1 MAGQYLDLRLAA
13 RTDATEQDARQVALL
28 KSGRYTVTRPL
39 ELGLA
44 LAPQP
49 PDARAGRAALAAY
62 GDAVGIAF
70 QLRDD
75 VLGLFGDPEQTG
87 KGRNDDLR
95 EGKRTLLM
103 LRALALTTGADRRFL
118 EAALGNPALTDAE
131 ADRGRAIVAGC
142 GALASVETRLR
153 AEHATALAALA
164 RVPEPARA
172 RSPPW
177 PWSPSN
183 GSAEAVPALPLRN
196 RAAKKV
202 IVIGAGLGGL
212 AAACHLAG
220 RGHDVTVLEAGPLPG
235 GRGRS
240 RRWAATDSTPARR
253 CSRCRDPRRTVLRRG
268 RRRDGAIT

>member
-1 MAGQYLDLRLAA
+1 MHRACGWRGDDEWFGTSAAILAGDLTFVWADEMFDAARLPRGAEGRARRAFTTLRAEVMAGQYLDLRLAA

-49 PDARAGRAALAAY
+49 PAPELAAALAAY

-164 RVPEPARA
+164 RVPEPAR
-172 RSPPW
+172 
-177 PWSPSN
+177 
-183 GSAEAVPALPLRN
+183 
-196 RAAKKV
+196 
-202 IVIGAGLGGL
+202 GAL
-212 AAACHLAG
+212 AALAMVAVE
-220 RGHDVTVLEAGPLPG
+220 RQ
-235 GRGRS
+235 
-240 RRWAATDSTPARR
+240 
-253 CSRCRDPRRTVLRRG
+253 C
-268 RRRDGAIT
+268 